1 MFVTLYGLVDSGRSY
16 VFCKFKYAIKITLV
30 RFLVLGDLSLVPLV
44 RLSLPM
50 VLLLKLT
57 DLVATN
63 CLDHPTSL
71 TCKEKLII
79 INIIDV
85 VRE

>member
-1 MFVTLYGLVDSGRSY
+1 M
-16 VFCKFKYAIKITLV
+16 
-30 RFLVLGDLSLVPLV
+30 LGDLSLVPLV

-79 INIIDV
+79 MNIIDV